1 MFKEFFT
8 EPGDRLVAWIGLA
21 IAVGHVL
28 VGVGIKVLIN
38 GFFKSFYDTLEHA
51 GDSNLTTID
60 LLRGQEDV
68 DAQLSYFCIIAAVS
82 ACIHPIAAFIRNNW
96 TLRWRLSLV
105 RSYLHGFSDRSLS
118 IEGSSQRCQED
129 SQRFTKGV
137 DMFLLVFLDAFLT
150 LILFLPVLVDLG
162 RQVECHYGGF
172 CIFGGSW
179 IASIAS
185 ASATLAM
192 VGALVF
198 GRKLVGLEVVNQKVE
213 AEFRKKLVLVECA
226 TERTNSF
233 GGNLNDLKI
242 NYERLYTNFLLL
254 NGFLGA
260 LGQIN
265 VVLPYLMFAKLL
277 FATDPDTRILLGL
290 LVQLSNSFDRVFG
303 ALSIVS
309 ANWPQMVEF
318 LSVIRRLRQ
327 FEASFND
334 TPPPRHTHTNG
345 RNRFIELAELAHVT
359 ENDPQYDHG
368 TGLKPEHVP
377 TTTRSSNPILN
388 SNAVVDADSV

>member
-1 MFKEFFT
+1 MFSEFFIQ
-8 EPGDRLVAWIGLA
+8 PGDRLVAWLGLT

-28 VGVGIKVLIN
+28 VGVGIKVLVN
-38 GFFKSFYDTLEHA
+38 SFFKSFYDTLERA

-60 LLRGQEDV
+60 LLKGQEDV
-68 DAQLSYFCIIAAVS
+68 DAQLKYFCAIAAVS
-82 ACIHPIAAFIRNNW
+82 AIVHPIAAFIRNNW

-105 RSYLHGFSDRSLS
+105 RSYLHGFSDLSLS
-118 IEGSSQRCQED
+118 IEGSSQRIQED
-129 SQRFTKGV
+129 TQRFTKGI
-137 DMFLLVFLDAFLT
+137 DMFLLTALDGLLT

-162 RQVECHYGGF
+162 RQVECRYGGF
-172 CIFGGSW
+172 CILGDGW
-179 IASIAS
+179 IAGVAS
-185 ASATLAM
+185 SSATIAM

-198 GRKLVGLEVVNQKVE
+198 GRKLVGLEVANQKVE
-213 AEFRKKLVLVECA
+213 AAFRKKLVLVETA

-260 LGQIN
+260 LDQIN
-265 VVLPYLMFAKLL
+265 VVLPYLLFARLL

-309 ANWPQMVEF
+309 ANWPQLVEF
-318 LSVIRRLRQ
+318 QSVIRRLSQ
-327 FEASFND
+327 FEISLSM
-334 TPPPRHTHTNG
+334 TPPPRHTHTTNG
-345 RNRFIELAELAHVT
+345 HGRFVELAELSNVT
-359 ENDPQYDHG
+359 ENDSPYEHG
-368 TGLKPEHVP
+368 TGTKHVP
-377 TTTRSSNPILN
+377 TTTRSNHPILE
-388 SNAVVDADSV
+388 SNEIVDPDSV